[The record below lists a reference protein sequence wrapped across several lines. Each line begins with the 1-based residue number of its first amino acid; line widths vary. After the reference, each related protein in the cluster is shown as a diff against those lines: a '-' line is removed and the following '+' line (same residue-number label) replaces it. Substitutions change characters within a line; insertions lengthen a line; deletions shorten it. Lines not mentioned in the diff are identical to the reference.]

1 VKTFDTVRLQSMLE
15 RFVWRN
21 PQDVRLLLGW
31 LAVAPVCGVL
41 AWRPHSFIYGPPN
54 CGKSTIHATAS
65 NLLRPL
71 GLSADGQSSEAG
83 IRQMIK
89 ADSRPVI
96 IDEFESDRGRSHI
109 SGVIRL
115 ARSASSA
122 ESPVLRGTPE
132 GKAMQFALRT
142 TFFFA
147 AVNPS
152 GMSPADATRLLLFEM
167 LPHNNDPDE
176 AAQIA
181 NDEAFFSDKGPDWCG
196 HMAGLANVIPPAIA
210 VFMKALPDIDS
221 RHRKNIATLL
231 AGAFVALE
239 CRGPTMPRPQRW
251 PTRTKSQSND
261 TGKRSSATIRWN
273 ACNTSSLTQS
283 RSKRWASGSQ

>member
-1 VKTFDTVRLQSMLE
+1 LAHSASLHSTEKIAPSKLGSNSFEPLPLKSVKMFDTPRLQNMFQ

-21 PQDVRLLLGW
+21 PQDVMLLLGW

-41 AWRPHSFIYGPPN
+41 PWRPHSFIYGPPN

-89 ADSRPVI
+89 ADTRPLI
-96 IDEFESDRGRSHI
+96 IDEFESDQGRSHI
-109 SGVIRL
+109 AGVIRL

-122 ESPVLRGTPE
+122 ESPALRGTPE

-152 GMSPADATRLLLFEM
+152 GCRP
-167 LPHNNDPDE
+167 
-176 AAQIA
+176 
-181 NDEAFFSDKGPDWCG
+181 
-196 HMAGLANVIPPAIA
+196 
-210 VFMKALPDIDS
+210 
-221 RHRKNIATLL
+221 RKRRAY
-231 AGAFVALE
+231 
-239 CRGPTMPRPQRW
+239 
-251 PTRTKSQSND
+251 
-261 TGKRSSATIRWN
+261 
-273 ACNTSSLTQS
+273 
-283 RSKRWASGSQ
+283 

>member
-1 VKTFDTVRLQSMLE
+1 LAHSASLHSTEKIAPSKLGISFEPLPLKSVKMFDTPRLQNMFQ

-21 PQDVRLLLGW
+21 PQDVMLLLGW

-41 AWRPHSFIYGPPN
+41 PWRPHSFIYGPPN

-89 ADSRPVI
+89 ADSRPFI
-96 IDEFESDRGRSHI
+96 IDEFESDQGRSHI
-109 SGVIRL
+109 AGVIRL

-152 GMSPADATRLLLFEM
+152 GCRPRTRR
-167 LPHNNDPDE
+167 
-176 AAQIA
+176 AY
-181 NDEAFFSDKGPDWCG
+181 
-196 HMAGLANVIPPAIA
+196 
-210 VFMKALPDIDS
+210 
-221 RHRKNIATLL
+221 
-231 AGAFVALE
+231 
-239 CRGPTMPRPQRW
+239 
-251 PTRTKSQSND
+251 
-261 TGKRSSATIRWN
+261 
-273 ACNTSSLTQS
+273 
-283 RSKRWASGSQ
+283 